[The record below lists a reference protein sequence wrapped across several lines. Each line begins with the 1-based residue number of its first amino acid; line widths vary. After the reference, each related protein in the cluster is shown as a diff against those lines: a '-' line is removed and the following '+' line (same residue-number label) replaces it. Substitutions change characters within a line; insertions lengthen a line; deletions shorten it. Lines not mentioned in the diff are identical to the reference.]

1 MRAPVGCAPV
11 PPKTLAG
18 APSTHRRTWFEPKL
32 LRACDVVDIGIGS
45 GRGLGPSPGARL
57 MGTQSTLFWH
67 KAQNVSHESP
77 AAQDPSL
84 RLGCSARR
92 LRKTP
97 SCKLCHPRGHARV
110 GWAPA
115 YVSLLAGRLR
125 SGIRYVRMRMLAG
138 RLRSAGCARTYALTP
153 ACICWLGTWPL
164 AAGPQRACVRTY
176 CPPPRL
182 VVIAVV

>member
-1 MRAPVGCAPV
+1 M
-11 PPKTLAG
+11 
-18 APSTHRRTWFEPKL
+18 
-32 LRACDVVDIGIGS
+32 LRACEVVDIGIGY

-57 MGTQSTLFWH
+57 MGMQSTLFWH

-138 RLRSAGCARTYALTP
+138 RLRSAGCARTYVRTDARMHMLVGHLAFGCGP
-153 ACICWLGTWPL
+153 A
-164 AAGPQRACVRTY
+164 ACVRTY
-176 CPPPRL
+176 VLSPTSSSCHRRGLIRNPPPPARFPRAPRPPNL
-182 VVIAVV
+182 RRRALEQQF